1 MRLVFLLAIG
11 LVFGGVTLAAAPAAS
26 ACSSDPDA
34 VCILIGKVE
43 CTREGGKPAA
53 MLEECWG
60 LP

>member
-1 MRLVFLLAIG
+1 MRLTIVLALA
-11 LVFGGVTLAAAPAAS
+11 LVLGGVTLAAAPAAT

-43 CTREGGKPAA
+43 CTQDHKPVQA
-53 MLEECWG
+53 LDECWG